1 MKRDKLNG
9 EGRAGRGG
17 RHGRGRDLRQDAA
30 PMMPPETKLTAGT
43 SRGADPEMRLAFMEG
58 EGRGGK
64 KHGRGH
70 GGRPG
75 FGEGHWLGGGR
86 GDLEAA
92 PMGRGFGRRVRM
104 FDSGGM
110 KLALLKLLSE
120 EPAYGYQLI
129 KKMEQKLA
137 GGYTPSAG
145 AIYPTLTML
154 EEEGL
159 IEASVQENRKI
170 YSVTGEGARFLESN
184 KARVEAL
191 FAELEEAGRGFARG
205 RSPEL
210 MRAFANLRGAVSA
223 RVSRGNATEE
233 QIKKMAAAIDVAAR
247 TIDEL

>member
-1 MKRDKLNG
+1 
-9 EGRAGRGG
+9 
-17 RHGRGRDLRQDAA
+17 
-30 PMMPPETKLTAGT
+30 
-43 SRGADPEMRLAFMEG
+43 
-58 EGRGGK
+58 
-64 KHGRGH
+64 
-70 GGRPG
+70 
-75 FGEGHWLGGGR
+75 
-86 GDLEAA
+86 
-92 PMGRGFGRRVRM
+92 
-104 FDSGGM
+104 M